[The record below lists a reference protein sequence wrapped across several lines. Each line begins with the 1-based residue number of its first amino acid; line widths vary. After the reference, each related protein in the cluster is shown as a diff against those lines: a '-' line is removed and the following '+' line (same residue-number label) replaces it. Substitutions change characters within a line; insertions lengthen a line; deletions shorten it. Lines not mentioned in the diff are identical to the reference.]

1 MTYVFNVN
9 NSYLGKSLTQKVTTT
24 TATPT
29 MSPVLFTYLSSSSLR
44 RHHTHM
50 SLGADIENLGS
61 IELIK
66 DSKERDV
73 YFVKGFITNGHI

>member
-1 MTYVFNVN
+1 
-9 NSYLGKSLTQKVTTT
+9 
-24 TATPT
+24 

-44 RHHTHM
+44 RHQTHM
-50 SLGADIENLGS
+50 SSGAGLENLGS

-66 DSKERDV
+66 DFKERDV

>member
-1 MTYVFNVN
+1 MSSMLITLI
-9 NSYLGKSLTQKVTTT
+9 SEKPLTQKVTTT
-24 TATPT
+24 TATSIMP
-29 MSPVLFTYLSSSSLR
+29 PVLFTYLSSSSLR

-50 SLGADIENLGS
+50 SSGAGLENLGS